1 MMPRTL
7 IDEFVDEQRGWL
19 DPVGKTLAQ
28 WVGAVREQGGSA
40 GLQLMNFLHGV
51 WLGHPLHATVTDG
64 PVGAWT
70 AAMLLD
76 ALDVAL
82 PNKATKSCADGAIG
96 IGLLAATLAIPAGL
110 ADWHELSG
118 HNRRLGLLH
127 GLLNLGISL
136 AYVTSLLL
144 RRGKARPLGVTLGSL
159 AYASAGVS
167 AYIGGDLVY
176 KLGIGVNRTAWHRSP
191 REWTAVLP
199 EAELPE
205 NELHR
210 ATANGANILM
220 VKRNGQIYALDHTC
234 THMGGALSEGKL
246 AEDGV
251 VCPLHESIFALAD
264 GHVIAGPATIAERVY
279 EVRVQNGQ
287 IEVRAP
293 R

>member
-1 MMPRTL
+1 MMPRTP

-19 DPVGKTLAQ
+19 DPFGKTLAQ
-28 WVGAVREQGGSA
+28 YIHWVRHEGGPA
-40 GLQLMNFLHGV
+40 GLQVMNFLHGV

-70 AAMLLD
+70 AAMMLD
-76 ALDVAL
+76 ALDIAV

-96 IGLLAATLAIPAGL
+96 IGLLAAALAIPTGL

-127 GLLNLGISL
+127 GLLNVGISL
-136 AYVTSLLL
+136 AYGVSLLL
-144 RRGKARPLGVTLGSL
+144 RRGKARPLGVALGSL

-167 AYIGGDLVY
+167 AYIGGELVY
-176 KLGIGVNRTAWHRSP
+176 KQGIAVNRTAWDKPP
-191 REWTAVLP
+191 RDWVAVLP

-205 NELHR
+205 NELR
-210 ATANGANILM
+210 KVTANGASIVL
-220 VKRNGQIYALDHTC
+220 VKRHGHLHALDDTC
-234 THMGGALSEGKL
+234 THLGGPLSEGTL
-246 AEDGV
+246 QDESV
-251 VCPLHESIFALAD
+251 VCPWHTSTFSLID
-264 GHVIAGPATIAERVY
+264 GSVIAGPATIPERVY

-293 R
+293 G